1 MTIPFVLC
9 VLMSTVLAAQNTFT
23 LYAYG
28 TNISGSQVFYSQGIA
43 QIGDVRYANSSNVS
57 NVYFYEE
64 SGKFIANP
72 NITSTT
78 ASLKASESNTT
89 WTDLSFYIPKSS
101 GQPLGFTTNIN
112 SAEVTTGSW
121 HFYGEYA
128 FIENSAGQLESH
140 FFAQPTDVD
149 GVYNI
154 LWSLSDQAQLASPE
168 IKSISIRTIPP
179 ASG

>member
-1 MTIPFVLC
+1 MQIAPTC
-9 VLMSTVLAAQNTFT
+9 RMSTVCCHINSPPPDASFLPRANARKMV
-23 LYAYG
+23 
-28 TNISGSQVFYSQGIA
+28 QV
-43 QIGDVRYANSSNVS
+43 
-57 NVYFYEE
+57 YEE

-101 GQPLGFTTNIN
+101 GQPLGFTTNTN

-154 LWSLSDQAQLASPE
+154 LWSVSDQAQLASPE